1 METKD
6 KLKLRTLFRTPE
18 PKAVVKNDPT
28 TQCAREYW
36 YKLNDIMPFLLSA
49 CIGNHE
55 ASLFVSDYL
64 IKVHHDLDEFI
75 TDEFGRCKNC
85 KSIYYQSKLCSDYN
99 FKQECELEKKPDFDD
114 RLAIIDLPVPPSK
127 RPRTL
132 QEIEDWRYYLE
143 LLEDILKDEK

>member
-1 METKD
+1 
-6 KLKLRTLFRTPE
+6 
-18 PKAVVKNDPT
+18 VKNDPT

-36 YKLNDIMPFLLSA
+36 YKINDIMPFLLSA

-85 KSIYYQSKLCSDYN
+85 KTIYYKNKLCSDYK
-99 FKQECELEKKPDFDD
+99 FKEECELEKKPDFDD
-114 RLAIIDLPVPPSK
+114 RLAIIDLPVPPPK

-143 LLEDILKDEK
+143 LLEDILKEENE

>member
-1 METKD
+1 
-6 KLKLRTLFRTPE
+6 
-18 PKAVVKNDPT
+18 VKNDPT

-36 YKLNDIMPFLLSA
+36 YKLSEVMPFVLSA

-64 IKVHHDLDEFI
+64 LKVYHDMDEFI

-85 KSIYYQSKLCSDYN
+85 KSIYYDFKLCKEKDHKEN
-99 FKQECELEKKPDFDD
+99 CELEQKPDFDD
-114 RLAIIDLPVPPSK
+114 RLAIIDLPVPPAK

-132 QEIEDWRYYLE
+132 EQIEEWRYYLE
-143 LLEDILKDEK
+143 LLEDLLKEESE